1 MGNHFG
7 TASTGA
13 RESSP
18 LSEDRQARHEV
29 RAVAIPRGGPQE
41 CSPKKKSLPSP
52 AGSGTANHAVAYHTL
67 LPQTLLPKNASSV
80 MIKPRFEIMMYFIVV
95 PPCDLLTA
103 LVKSLVVSSG
113 YGL

>member
-1 MGNHFG
+1 MGPTFVG
-7 TASTGA
+7 RSGVTSEPEITAS
-13 RESSP
+13 
-18 LSEDRQARHEV
+18 
-29 RAVAIPRGGPQE
+29 GGN
-41 CSPKKKSLPSP
+41 KKSLPLP

-95 PPCDLLTA
+95 PPCELLTA